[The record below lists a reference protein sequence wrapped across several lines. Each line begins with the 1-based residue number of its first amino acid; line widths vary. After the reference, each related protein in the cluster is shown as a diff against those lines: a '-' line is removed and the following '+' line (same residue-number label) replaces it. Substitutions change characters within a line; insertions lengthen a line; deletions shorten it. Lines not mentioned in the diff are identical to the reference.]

1 MNLSSARRNEQG
13 VSLLVVLV
21 LLLVMTLLGVAV
33 LRTTLLEER
42 MTANLYDR
50 SLSFQSAESALREG
64 ELVAAT
70 GPTPPASGC
79 ANGVCATPAAGS
91 TERWLD
97 TAFVTGWRAGTRST
111 EAQAAL
117 LPASSFIVE
126 FMGLAP
132 SWPGCDRMVP
142 VPNLC
147 MRPSY
152 RITARSV
159 QADRAPVILQSNYVM
174 R

>member
-1 MNLSSARRNEQG
+1 MNLTVARKRQQG

-64 ELVAAT
+64 ELIAAT
-70 GPTPPASGC
+70 GPAAPVSGC
-79 ANGVCATPAAGS
+79 ANGICATPVAGS

-97 TAFVTGWRAGTRST
+97 ATFTSGWRTGTRSS

-117 LPASSFIVE
+117 LPTSSFIIE
-126 FMGLAP
+126 FMGEAP
-132 SWPGCDRMVP
+132 SWPACDRMVP
-142 VPNLC
+142 IPNLC
-147 MRPSY
+147 LRPSY